1 MSQLWRDQ
9 IYVFLAPERLDWVH
23 YRRGFKPVQLNKD
36 TVFCEQMQNGS
47 PWQNALKLL
56 ESHLTDVTSAELTV
70 ILSNHFVR
78 FVTLQPQ
85 AEITTPEEVK
95 SYAAFRMREIYA
107 ERSESWDLSVSDWNP
122 TTGAIC
128 AAINRDLMDR
138 LQEITKRSEV
148 KLKAVEPY
156 LAAAYDHW
164 QKQLNSQKS
173 YFVVVESGRFCS
185 AIVINGVWQSIRN
198 QRVLSQDTHELA
210 EELVVALDQEAVL
223 LGNKEITETVYVF
236 APEYPQ
242 LVLPS
247 NCGWLMV
254 MLSDAQNPAP
264 SHFPSSPADVAGIKQ
279 CLV

>member
-23 YRRGFKPVQLNKD
+23 YRRGFRPVQLNKD
-36 TVFCEQMQNGS
+36 TVFCEQMQNAP

-56 ESHLTDVTSAELTV
+56 ESHLMDTTNADLTV

-107 ERSESWDLSVSDWNP
+107 ERSESWDLSVSDWSP

-128 AAINRDLMDR
+128 AAINRDLMDQ
-138 LQEITKRSEV
+138 LQAITKRSEV

-185 AIVINGVWQSIRN
+185 AVVINGIWQSIRN
-198 QRVLSQDTHELA
+198 QRVLSGDIHELA
-210 EELVVALDQEAVL
+210 EELVAALDQEAVL
-223 LGNKEITETVYVF
+223 LGNKEMTETVYVF
-236 APEYPQ
+236 APECPQ
-242 LVLPS
+242 LVLPP

-254 MLSDAQNPAP
+254 MLSDAQNPVP
-264 SHFPSSPADVAGIKQ
+264 SHFPSSPADVDGMKQ

>member
-9 IYVFLAPERLDWVH
+9 ICVFLAPERLDWVH

-36 TVFCEQMQNGS
+36 TVFCEQIQNGS
-47 PWQNALKLL
+47 SWQNALKLL
-56 ESHLTDVTSAELTV
+56 ESHLTDVTNAELTV

-198 QRVLSQDTHELA
+198 QRVLSQDIHELA
-210 EELVVALDQEAVL
+210 EELVAALDQEAVL
-223 LGNKEITETVYVF
+223 LGNKEMTETVYVF

-254 MLSDAQNPAP
+254 MLSDAQNPVP

>member
-9 IYVFLAPERLDWVH
+9 IYVFLGPERLDWVH

-107 ERSESWDLSVSDWNP
+107 ERSQFWDLSVSDWSP
-122 TTGAIC
+122 ATGAIC
-128 AAINRDLMDR
+128 AAINRDLMSQ
-138 LQEITKRSEV
+138 LQAITKRSKV

-164 QKQLNSQKS
+164 QKQLNGQKS
-173 YFVVVESGRFCS
+173 YFTVIESGRFCS
-185 AIVINGVWQSIRN
+185 AIVINGAWQSIRN
-198 QRVLSQDTHELA
+198 QRVLSQDTSELA
-210 EELVVALDQEAVL
+210 EELVAALDQEAIL
-223 LGNKEITETVYVF
+223 LGNKEIMETVYVF

-242 LVLPS
+242 LLLPS
-247 NCGWLMV
+247 NCGWLTV
-254 MLSDAQNPAP
+254 MLADAQNPAP
-264 SHFPSSPADVAGIKQ
+264 SYFPSLAADVSGMKQ